1 MPHDAKG
8 DSRDRFFFPTL
19 AHILDSYFPANI
31 YIIYYSLLYT
41 NLKYGF
47 RRPGIGDRIFITV
60 TLLMLQAFEK
70 IRYDP
75 KFTVEGCHYELARDD
90 RRHQQL
96 AVFVR
101 DHFMPDEPIHKSIG
115 TPWNE
120 EMEGFF
126 IAEVYVF

>member
-1 MPHDAKG
+1 M
-8 DSRDRFFFPTL
+8 
-19 AHILDSYFPANI
+19 Y
-31 YIIYYSLLYT
+31 
-41 NLKYGF
+41 
-47 RRPGIGDRIFITV
+47 RRSGIQQGVHAMF
-60 TLLMLQAFEK
+60 QAFEK

-75 KFTVEGCHYELARDD
+75 KFAVEGCHYELARGD

-120 EMEGFF
+120 EIEGFF
-126 IAEVYVF
+126 IAEVQLYTYFNPYTDTPGPGITMPP